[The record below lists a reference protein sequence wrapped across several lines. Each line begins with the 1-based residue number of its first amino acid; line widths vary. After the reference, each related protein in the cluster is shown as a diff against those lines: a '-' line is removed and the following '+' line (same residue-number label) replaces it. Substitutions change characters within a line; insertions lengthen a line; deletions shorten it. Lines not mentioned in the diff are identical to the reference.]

1 MILKA
6 LIVLV
11 KELFSSL
18 MCLSNFSLSSRY
30 IPRYLTAA
38 TLFIVAFSI
47 LMLFRMLGTLP
58 LFWKI
63 EY

>member
-11 KELFSSL
+11 KELFSLL

-30 IPRYLTAA
+30 IPRYFTAA
-38 TLFIVAFSI
+38 TLLIVALSI
-47 LMLFRMLGTLP
+47 
-58 LFWKI
+58 
-63 EY
+63 